1 MQLQLPQVFTF
12 ANQLW
17 LRRAALCAATA
28 AIVGLG
34 GVTQAHAQ
42 LSNSDTNRVIT
53 LPVTTIMADPPNQPA
68 RYPNSDGSIPLK
80 GNDWKTGQTIYYNDR
95 DYTVERTGVGKYS
108 MREIPEFNGP
118 SIGPMSKQ
126 DEEAGKKGWEDYQE
140 TQKSWAHFLNHDHEP
155 HTEVE
160 MDTNSA
166 VETEPVIQVF
176 PR

>member
-1 MQLQLPQVFTF
+1 
-12 ANQLW
+12 
-17 LRRAALCAATA
+17 
-28 AIVGLG
+28 
-34 GVTQAHAQ
+34 
-42 LSNSDTNRVIT
+42 
-53 LPVTTIMADPPNQPA
+53 
-68 RYPNSDGSIPLK
+68 
-80 GNDWKTGQTIYYNDR
+80 
-95 DYTVERTGVGKYS
+95 